1 MQPIL
6 TILETE
12 KKWFIDILKINIIK
26 YISYLTISK
35 FFNRVS
41 NKSQSRKD
49 LRLCKAKF
57 LIDYYLI
64 KVDVQNNL

>member
-6 TILETE
+6 TILGTE

-35 FFNRVS
+35 VFNSVS
-41 NKSQSRKD
+41 NKSQIYIV
-49 LRLCKAKF
+49 F
-57 LIDYYLI
+57 
-64 KVDVQNNL
+64 NNKQSF